1 MSASATGRIGEH
13 FAAYVLEAHGVEA
26 QRVDTQY
33 ADLWCR
39 VGDSLISVEVKTCSV
54 PKWYHK
60 RSLRGPRYAFNVKS
74 KKHGWYCFVALDIRL
89 MLLRPVEE
97 VGKASS
103 ISLSTKLFTP
113 ESQSNSIE
121 KFLKSC

>member
-1 MSASATGRIGEH
+1 MSSSATGRVGEH
-13 FAAYVLEAHGVEA
+13 FAAYVLEAHGIEA

-39 VGDSLISVEVKTCSV
+39 VGDSLIAVEVKTCSA
-54 PKWYHK
+54 PKRYTGTRVH
-60 RSLRGPRYAFNVKS
+60 PRYNFNLRA
-74 KKHGWYCFVALDIRL
+74 KKHGWFCFVALDVQL
-89 MLLRPVEE
+89 LLLRPVEE
-97 VGKASS
+97 TGGVCHLS
-103 ISLSTKLFTP
+103 INDYLFTL

>member
-1 MSASATGRIGEH
+1 MSSSATGRVGEH
-13 FAAYVLEAHGVEA
+13 FAAYVLEAHGIEA

-39 VGDSLISVEVKTCSV
+39 VGDSLIAVEVKTCSSAKLF
-54 PKWYHK
+54 PK
-60 RSLRGPRYAFNVKS
+60 RGVTSRYSFNSRS
-74 KKHGWYCFVALDIRL
+74 KKHGWFCFVALDIRL

-97 VGKASS
+97 IGKASS
-103 ISLSTKLFTP
+103 ISLSSKLFTP